1 MAHNYRPVVKN
12 KILQVFKLSENVS
25 GSDLNLLEEISTQEK
40 ISAKKFIFYESDQ
53 LIDLYGLA
61 EGEVHLLRQLAN
73 GQEVIID
80 RILPGEFFGLNS
92 LLAGSAVTLSART
105 AQDSTVI
112 KIPKKPFLDLMKK
125 NVKLNMRMM
134 KKMSDR
140 LKEANCMMTILSL
153 GDVEKQLAA
162 VIWKEYV
169 HHQDLGNKQPV
180 FQLTRLNL
188 AQMAGSTVET
198 TIRILKKWEKEGLV
212 NFPKRGQFKIKNLE
226 KFKNLSVIAHTICCQ
241 NAVNQKA
248 A

>member
-1 MAHNYRPVVKN
+1 MVKN
-12 KILQVFKLSENVS
+12 KILQIFKLSENIS
-25 GSDLNLLEEISTQEK
+25 AADLKHLEEISLQENIANK
-40 ISAKKFIFYESDQ
+40 SFVFYESDE
-53 LIDLYGLA
+53 LNFLYGLA
-61 EGEVHLLRQLAN
+61 EGEVHLLRQLSS
-73 GQEVIID
+73 GQEVIVD

-105 AQDSTVI
+105 VQDSVVV
-112 KIPKKPFLDLMKK
+112 KIPKKPFLDLMQKSA
-125 NVKLNMRMM
+125 KLNMRMM

-180 FQLTRLNL
+180 FELTRLNL

-198 TIRILKKWEKEGLV
+198 TIRILKKWEKNGLV

-226 KFKNLSVIAHTICCQ
+226 KIKNLSVIAHTICCQ
-241 NAVNQKA
+241 NAISKPL
-248 A
+248 

>member
-1 MAHNYRPVVKN
+1 MPVVKN
-12 KILQVFKLSENVS
+12 KILQIFKLSEN
-25 GSDLNLLEEISTQEK
+25 
-40 ISAKKFIFYESDQ
+40 ISAADLKNLESISLSENLAHKTFVFYESDQ
-53 LIDLYGLA
+53 LEYLFGLV

-73 GQEVIID
+73 GQEVIVD

-105 AQDSTVI
+105 VKDSLVV
-112 KIPKKPFLDLMKK
+112 KIPKKPFLDLMQK
-125 NVKLNMRMM
+125 NAKLNMRMM

-169 HHQDLGNKQPV
+169 HHQDLGDKQPV
-180 FQLTRLNL
+180 FELTRLSL

-198 TIRILKKWEKEGLV
+198 TIRILKKWESDELV
-212 NFPKRGQFKIKNLE
+212 VFPKRGQFKIKNLD
-226 KFKNLSVIAHTICCQ
+226 KIKKLSVIAHTICCQ
-241 NAVNQKA
+241 NSISKPL
-248 A
+248 

>member
-1 MAHNYRPVVKN
+1 MVKN
-12 KILQVFKLSENVS
+12 KVLHVFKLSENIS
-25 GSDLNLLEEISTQEK
+25 ASDLKHLEEISTQEN
-40 ISAKKFIFYESDQ
+40 ISPKSFVFYESDE
-53 LIDLYGLA
+53 LNFLYGLV
-61 EGEVHLLRQLAN
+61 EGEVHLLRQLSN
-73 GQEVIID
+73 GQEVIVD

-105 AQDSTVI
+105 AQNSIVV

-125 NVKLNMRMM
+125 NAKLNMRMM

-180 FQLTRLNL
+180 FELTRLNL

-198 TIRILKKWEKEGLV
+198 TIRILKKWEKDGSI

-226 KFKNLSVIAHTICCQ
+226 KIKNLSVIAHTICCQ
-241 NAVNQKA
+241 NMNLSKAV
-248 A
+248 